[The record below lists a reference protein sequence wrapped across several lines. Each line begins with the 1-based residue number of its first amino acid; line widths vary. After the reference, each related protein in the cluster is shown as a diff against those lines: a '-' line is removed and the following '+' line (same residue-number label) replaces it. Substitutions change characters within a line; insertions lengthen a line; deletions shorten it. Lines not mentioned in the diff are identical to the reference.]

1 MVVRNGD
8 LFVQN
13 ISISD
18 FFPFVPGFLPFYI
31 LYFILFIVFATAVMI
46 TKAERLANFTIF
58 HCRIRTNQPACWP
71 FCTTSEWIWIFVP
84 VAPTKRYHPSVGC
97 HATLVQIA
105 MFREFCFDWLH
116 SGFYNDSKDR
126 LQSEKTIAKRLMYG
140 SAWNIF
146 ICLIDQAWGQDGWLL
161 AEFFGC
167 VFMDREEFEVH
178 KKRRKRTKL
187 TSGHFDE

>member
-1 MVVRNGD
+1 MQLLLR
-8 LFVQN
+8 LLKQN
-13 ISISD
+13 VLWTSSSSIVGSE
-18 FFPFVPGFLPFYI
+18 P
-31 LYFILFIVFATAVMI
+31 
-46 TKAERLANFTIF
+46 
-58 HCRIRTNQPACWP
+58 TNQPAGQSVP
-71 FCTTSEWIWIFVP
+71 HLNAGTRVVSIFVP
-84 VAPTKRYHPSVGC
+84 VVPTKRYHPSVGC

-161 AEFFGC
+161 AEFFGR

-187 TSGHFDE
+187 TSGHFGE